1 MIDQQPD
8 FFANLHRGCS
18 VNARLL
24 GLPSADVVSTTD
36 ANGPAAAAAAASL
49 PASGASS
56 YDLSGSKSWF
66 TYEELT
72 GITGGFAAANVIGE
86 GGFGKVY
93 MGALGDGRRV
103 AVKQLKVGGGQGD
116 KEFRAEVDIIS
127 RIHHRHL
134 VTLAGCCVT
143 ANHRLLVYEFVP
155 NKTLEHHLHGQ
166 LPPPPPPLD
175 HIELDPWR
183 LLLFV
188 NVNCWMRS
196 AGKGLPVMDWH
207 KRMKIAIGAAR
218 GLTYLHEDCK

>member
-36 ANGPAAAAAAASL
+36 ANGPAAAAS

-56 YDLSGSKSWF
+56 YDLSGSKTWF

-166 LPPPPPPLD
+166 LLRLD
-175 HIELDPWR
+175 HHHIELD
-183 LLLFV
+183 
-188 NVNCWMRS
+188 RS
-196 AGKGLPVMDWH
+196 VSCIHGGCSSC
-207 KRMKIAIGAAR
+207 RM
-218 GLTYLHEDCK
+218 